1 LFAFKFFHIL
11 KLLILDERK
20 VNKKQ
25 KQNKSKMK
33 NRRRISGKTEE
44 NLGRKW
50 KNREVWGRQEAR
62 NT

>member
-1 LFAFKFFHIL
+1 
-11 KLLILDERK
+11 
-20 VNKKQ
+20 
-25 KQNKSKMK
+25 MK